1 MKEQIMFCS
10 TKKVF
15 VKIVKLEN
23 PKSDIFECMVL
34 PDNTETVLIERKDL
48 TGQLIVKVVGSKKD
62 SKDTICIG
70 KFSLDIREP
79 ILDQLSMLMGTA
91 FTLKGLCLDGKLI
104 EADDTVQS
112 KNIVSGTVL

>member
-48 TGQLIVKVVGSKKD
+48 TG
-62 SKDTICIG
+62 
-70 KFSLDIREP
+70 
-79 ILDQLSMLMGTA
+79 
-91 FTLKGLCLDGKLI
+91 
-104 EADDTVQS
+104 
-112 KNIVSGTVL
+112 